1 MIFMRMNFLTDI
13 ERSHW
18 RTDRGIYIMNYEQA
32 EQTAE
37 KLLQIGNLTY
47 EQISYATELPEWHVA
62 SMAEEIHHEQDA
74 IIQEIRKTIIGMQI
88 DNVDNSV
95 LRSKIVSVIELTH
108 RITSGRK
115 IGQNER
121 KALLKF
127 FAAYD
132 IGGLIDTAAE
142 LRAISRNYDYLMIHK
157 LIRFSF
163 DAYSCIAQNIL
174 MQQDASDQQ
183 DNDQDCENTSDI
195 VDKKEQNQE
204 KGTGQWDL

>member
-1 MIFMRMNFLTDI
+1 MD
-13 ERSHW
+13 
-18 RTDRGIYIMNYEQA
+18 YEQA

-47 EQISYATELPEWHVA
+47 EQISYVTELPEWHVA

-74 IIQEIRKTIIGMQI
+74 IIQEIRKTIMGMQI

-142 LRAISRNYDYLMIHK
+142 LRAISRNYNYLMIHK

-163 DAYSCIAQNIL
+163 DAYSCIAQNML

-183 DNDQDCENTSDI
+183 DNDQDCENTPDV
-195 VDKKEQNQE
+195 VDKKAQNQE
-204 KGTGQWDL
+204 NGMGQWDL

>member
-1 MIFMRMNFLTDI
+1 
-13 ERSHW
+13 
-18 RTDRGIYIMNYEQA
+18 MNYEQA

-37 KLLQIGNLTY
+37 KLLQMGNLTY

-127 FAAYD
+127 FEH
-132 IGGLIDTAAE
+132 T
-142 LRAISRNYDYLMIHK
+142 
-157 LIRFSF
+157 
-163 DAYSCIAQNIL
+163 IL
-174 MQQDASDQQ
+174 AVS
-183 DNDQDCENTSDI
+183 
-195 VDKKEQNQE
+195 
-204 KGTGQWDL
+204 

>member
-1 MIFMRMNFLTDI
+1 MNFMTMLMKIFIDSDYI
-13 ERSHW
+13 KA
-18 RTDRGIYIMNYEQA
+18 RGIYIMNYEQA

-37 KLLQIGNLTY
+37 KLLQMGNFTY